1 MKNVNQ
7 FLSFCDIYSGPK
19 IGHENIQYSNFLMF
33 IVKVLSNRVHFLSV
47 YFAFF
52 VLFFGGF
59 FFFVLFFVLRE
70 RADNN

>member
-19 IGHENIQYSNFLMF
+19 IGHENNQYSNFLMF

-52 VLFFGGF
+52 VLFLGF
-59 FFFVLFFVLRE
+59 FLFCFVFLFLRE